1 MRRTARVG
9 FDGLRLQALE
19 PKVLEMRLVVA
30 LELLFTGDGHGGVT
44 S

>member
-1 MRRTARVG
+1 MVLGCRP
-9 FDGLRLQALE
+9 LE

-30 LELLFTGDGHGGVT
+30 LELLFAGDVHGGVT